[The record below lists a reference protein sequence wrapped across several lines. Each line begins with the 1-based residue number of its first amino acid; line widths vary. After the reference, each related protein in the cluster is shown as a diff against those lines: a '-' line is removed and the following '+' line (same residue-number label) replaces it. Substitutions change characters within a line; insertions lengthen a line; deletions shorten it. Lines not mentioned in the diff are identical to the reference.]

1 MFGEESAVTL
11 LARSGAC
18 LVLSVV
24 WIKILITIHHGQ
36 SDLVCCRCAT
46 KCSCSATEHQAS
58 CQMSGATFLSSAP
71 SSYLDHRDRQFDGFS
86 RETMSKEKEE
96 ANA

>member
-24 WIKILITIHHGQ
+24 WVKILIHNPSWAEWPGQ
-36 SDLVCCRCAT
+36 LSMCRKMFMFSNRT
-46 KCSCSATEHQAS
+46 PGHL
-58 CQMSGATFLSSAP
+58 SGATFLSSAP
-71 SSYLDHRDRQFDGFS
+71 SSHLDHRGCQFDGFS
-86 RETMSKEKEE
+86 RETTSKEKEE